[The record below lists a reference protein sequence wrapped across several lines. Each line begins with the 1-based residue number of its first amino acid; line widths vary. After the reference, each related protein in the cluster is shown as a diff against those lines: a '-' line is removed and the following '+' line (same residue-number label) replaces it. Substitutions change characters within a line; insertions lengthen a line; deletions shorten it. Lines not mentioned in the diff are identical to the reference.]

1 MIASWLSLVPPFIV
15 IITAF
20 ITKKLNQSLLLGLAV
35 GALLAKG
42 ISLEAGSLL
51 FNRLYNQISDQENGC
66 NYLFLVVIS
75 TLIVLI
81 SRTGG
86 ALAFAKAITKHLK
99 TKKMV
104 ETASLVVSSTLFI
117 DDYLSNLTAGY
128 AMRSLTDRFA
138 IPRVKL
144 AYLVHSL
151 SSPLVVLSPVSSW
164 IAQTTGF
171 IESADIS
178 TVVTTHTKI
187 IAEPFV
193 MLAQTIPFI
202 FFSIILIASVWFV
215 VRMGISFGPMK
226 EQELIAAKT
235 GNLFGGKQAP
245 VTTIT
250 IEEKAHA
257 SALDMILPVL
267 LLITSIIIGFLF
279 AGGYHLFGGQSMSVI
294 QALKNNTK
302 TAQVLL
308 IASLLT
314 IFISTIMALVRKTID
329 SKELPSIALEGF
341 YSIYSAILMIY
352 LATTLGIMMKEDLHV
367 GVYLAGLVRETMP
380 IWLLPCVLFLLATP
394 ISFMIGST
402 WGTIALLAPIGTQ
415 LLITLTAGTPPFAVQ
430 DIPMILPVLGSIFA
444 GAICGNYISPI
455 SDTTIMASASCG
467 TYPID
472 HIQTQLPYALPVIF
486 ASCISFIIAG
496 LLISH
501 GIWFTWV
508 ISLVSSIALCLLT
521 MYILNRLYGSKK

>member
-75 TLIVLI
+75 TLLVLI

-164 IAQTTGF
+164 IAQ
-171 IESADIS
+171 
-178 TVVTTHTKI
+178 
-187 IAEPFV
+187 
-193 MLAQTIPFI
+193 
-202 FFSIILIASVWFV
+202 
-215 VRMGISFGPMK
+215 
-226 EQELIAAKT
+226 
-235 GNLFGGKQAP
+235 
-245 VTTIT
+245 
-250 IEEKAHA
+250 
-257 SALDMILPVL
+257 
-267 LLITSIIIGFLF
+267 
-279 AGGYHLFGGQSMSVI
+279 
-294 QALKNNTK
+294 
-302 TAQVLL
+302 
-308 IASLLT
+308 
-314 IFISTIMALVRKTID
+314 
-329 SKELPSIALEGF
+329 
-341 YSIYSAILMIY
+341 
-352 LATTLGIMMKEDLHV
+352 
-367 GVYLAGLVRETMP
+367 
-380 IWLLPCVLFLLATP
+380 
-394 ISFMIGST
+394 
-402 WGTIALLAPIGTQ
+402 
-415 LLITLTAGTPPFAVQ
+415 
-430 DIPMILPVLGSIFA
+430 
-444 GAICGNYISPI
+444 
-455 SDTTIMASASCG
+455 
-467 TYPID
+467 
-472 HIQTQLPYALPVIF
+472 
-486 ASCISFIIAG
+486 
-496 LLISH
+496 
-501 GIWFTWV
+501 
-508 ISLVSSIALCLLT
+508 
-521 MYILNRLYGSKK
+521 